1 MVTVAPA
8 LIKRCKTHFHNLE
21 CGASIILG
29 NNGYIW
35 IAPLSKQDQENKT
48 KSDDIIDSAPLT
60 VSQVRLLQKYLR
72 IHDAVNP

>member
-48 KSDDIIDSAPLT
+48 KSDNLTDSTPLT
-60 VSQVRLLQKYLR
+60 IHQVRLLLE
-72 IHDAVNP
+72 ILG